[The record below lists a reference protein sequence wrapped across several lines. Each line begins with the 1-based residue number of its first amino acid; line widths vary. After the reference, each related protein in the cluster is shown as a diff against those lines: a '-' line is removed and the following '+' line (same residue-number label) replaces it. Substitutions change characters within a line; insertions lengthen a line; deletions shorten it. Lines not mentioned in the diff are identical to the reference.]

1 MASIARPT
9 RIGVISD
16 GVLAEEGNP
25 FNLKYA
31 VLAAQPGDVLEDV
44 TTPNYVVADALYRTG
59 LVVDA
64 DQRGL
69 GVAWPAEQDMPG
81 QGRAMVRAAG
91 DSAAVIHAMV
101 GPGPNWFTIS
111 GVSYERETMDR
122 VRAAI
127 LNGGYSWPEGRI
139 TVTVETVT
147 GRPLDSSH
155 DLAIA
160 CAILGAD
167 GHYHPDAMTDVAL
180 IGELGLDGQVRPV
193 PDVNE
198 AARSAIAAGCTTV
211 LIPDANMSDF
221 DVPGIGI
228 YSVEN
233 VDQAVRVLQTFDRA
247 NS

>member
-16 GVLAEEGNP
+16 GVLTEDGNP

-31 VLAAQPGDVLEDV
+31 VLTAEPGDVLEDV
-44 TTPNYVVADALYRTG
+44 TTPNYVVGDALYRTG

-69 GVAWPAEQDMPG
+69 GIAWPVELSIPG
-81 QGRAMVRAAG
+81 QGRAQVRAAG
-91 DSAAVIHAMV
+91 ESAAVIHATV

-122 VRAAI
+122 VRAGI
-127 LNGGYSWPEGRI
+127 INGGYDWPEGRV

-147 GRPLDSSH
+147 GRPLDASH
-155 DLAIA
+155 DLAIV

-167 GHYHPDAMTDVAL
+167 GHYSQNAL
-180 IGELGLDGQVRPV
+180 TNRAFIGELGLDGRVRPV
-193 PDVNE
+193 SDVNE
-198 AARSAIAAGCTTV
+198 AVRSAIANGCTIAFVADDDLTT
-211 LIPDANMSDF
+211 L
-221 DVPGIGI
+221 DVAGIGI
-228 YSVEN
+228 YGVEN
-233 VDQAVRVLQTFDRA
+233 LHQTVTTLSGFDLT